1 MYNKVTLVGRLVR
14 DPELRYTPS
23 GKAVANFTLAV
34 DRGFKDKES
43 GESTADFIKITT
55 WDKQAENVGNILK
68 KGRLVL
74 VDGSIRT
81 GSYEKDGQKVYTTDV
96 QASRVVFLDRDK
108 SAESPSG
115 GGGGAVEDV
124 FFPSQGLEDDD
135 VPF

>member
-1 MYNKVTLVGRLVR
+1 MYNRVTLVGRLVR

-23 GKAVANFTLAV
+23 LKAVANFTLAV

-43 GESTADFIKITT
+43 GEGSADFIKITT
-55 WDKQAENVGNILK
+55 WDKQAETVGNILK

-74 VDGSIRT
+74 VEGSIRT

-108 SAESPSG
+108 SAEGAG
-115 GGGGAVEDV
+115 GGGSAVEDV
-124 FFPSQGLEDDD
+124 FFPSQALEDDD

>member
-23 GKAVANFTLAV
+23 GKAVANFTIAV
-34 DRGFKDKES
+34 DRGFSKEQ
-43 GESTADFIKITT
+43 GESNADFIKIVT
-55 WDKQAENVGNILK
+55 WDKQAETVGNLLK

-81 GSYEKDGQKVYTTDV
+81 GSYEKDGQKVYTTEV
-96 QASRVVFLDRDK
+96 QASRVVFLDRGDK
-108 SAESPSG
+108 QSE
-115 GGGGAVEDV
+115 GGASSVSAPANDVADV
-124 FFPSQGLEDDD
+124 FGLDDDD

>member
-14 DPELRYTPS
+14 DPELRYTTT

-34 DRGFKDKES
+34 DRGFGKEKDAENS
-43 GESTADFIKITT
+43 ADFIKISCWEKT
-55 WDKQAENVGNILK
+55 AENVGNILK

-81 GSYEKDGQKVYTTDV
+81 GSYEKDGQKVYTTEV
-96 QASRVVFLDRDK
+96 AASRVVFLDRGDK
-108 SAESPSG
+108 GESSPQTPVS
-115 GGGGAVEDV
+115 DV
-124 FFPSQGLEDDD
+124 FDIGDDD

>member
-34 DRGFKDKES
+34 DRGFKDKET
-43 GESTADFIKITT
+43 GESTADFIRITT

-115 GGGGAVEDV
+115 DGGNVEDV
-124 FFPSQGLEDDD
+124 FFPSKGLEDDD

>member
-1 MYNKVTLVGRLVR
+1 MYNRVTLVGRLVR

-43 GESTADFIKITT
+43 GESSADFIKITT
-55 WDKQAENVGNILK
+55 WDKQAETVGNILK

-74 VDGSIRT
+74 VEGSIRT

-108 SAESPSG
+108 SAEGAS

-124 FFPSQGLEDDD
+124 FFPSQALEDDD

>member
-1 MYNKVTLVGRLVR
+1 MYNRVTLVGRLVR

-43 GESTADFIKITT
+43 GESNADFIKITT
-55 WDKQAENVGNILK
+55 WDKQAETVGNILK

-74 VDGSIRT
+74 VEGSIRT

-96 QASRVVFLDRDK
+96 QASRVVFLDRDR
-108 SAESPSG
+108 SNEGSG
-115 GGGGAVEDV
+115 GGGNVEDV
-124 FFPSQGLEDDD
+124 FFPSQTLEDDD

>member
-23 GKAVANFTLAV
+23 GKAVANFTIAV
-34 DRGFKDKES
+34 DRGFKDKET

-55 WDKQAENVGNILK
+55 WDKQAENVGNMLK

-81 GSYEKDGQKVYTTDV
+81 GSYEKDGQKIYTTDV
-96 QASRVVFLDRDK
+96 QASRVIFLDRGDK
-108 SAESPSG
+108 SAESSG
-115 GGGGAVEDV
+115 GGSVEDV
-124 FFPSQGLEDDD
+124 FFNQGIDDDD

>member
-14 DPELRYTPS
+14 DPELGYTPD
-23 GKAVANFTLAV
+23 GKAVANFTIAV
-34 DRGFKDKES
+34 DRGFKDKET

-55 WDKQAENVGNILK
+55 WDKQAENVSNILK

-81 GSYEKDGQKVYTTDV
+81 GSYEKDGQKVYTTDI
-96 QASRVVFLDRDK
+96 QAVRVVFLDRVEK
-108 SAESPSG
+108 VAEGGSG
-115 GGGGAVEDV
+115 SVEDV
-124 FFPSQGLEDDD
+124 FFGCQGIDDD

>member
-43 GESTADFIKITT
+43 GEGSADFIKITT
-55 WDKQAENVGNILK
+55 WDKQAETVGNILK

-74 VDGSIRT
+74 VEGSIRT
-81 GSYEKDGQKVYTTDV
+81 GSYEKDGQKIYTTDV

-108 SAESPSG
+108 SAEG
-115 GGGGAVEDV
+115 AGGGGAVEDV